1 MNVWKKLTW
10 KNLKLNKKRTIVT
23 IIGIMLSVALV
34 TAVASMFFSARTSL
48 IRYETEKKGNYH
60 YSFFQV
66 PAEETKKLEE
76 HRKIET
82 IFFTNEVGYGK
93 LENSSNENKPY
104 LYVEACDKTAME
116 NLGITLLKG
125 RLPQNENEIVIS
137 RHIYTNGNVK
147 LEVGDTISLELG
159 KRVSGG
165 YELNQNNAYNP
176 GDEEEILD
184 TVTKDY
190 TIVGEIARLP
200 YNVEPFTAPGYT
212 CITYLN
218 EDARFDYADVYIRYD
233 KDGLKE
239 HAALTAKILDVDEEA
254 FQIMSDDQAFFRLD
268 GKGQSEITQK
278 VAKAKYLYTCNEY
291 LLALETGIFGDST
304 LQALAS
310 AAMVVVIII
319 LVTSVFC
326 IRNSFDI
333 SITEKIQQYG
343 MLSSI
348 GATKRQIRQN
358 VYYEAFLLG
367 ICGIPLGMLAGN
379 LAAFILVHVSNYFL
393 RESLNVTLYFDLSWM
408 ALFFAF
414 LLGAVTIF
422 LSARKSAVK
431 ASKISPIQAIRNSE
445 DIKISPTKIKSP
457 GWVKRCFGIGGEISY
472 KNLKRSKKKYRTTVA
487 SITICVTVFI
497 VLYSFVNLAFHV
509 VDKEFE
515 RYGYNLSVEYETD
528 GTDHYLEQIRDLGQG
543 DEISSMVRR
552 YVGLEK
558 KPYTKGYQEYLEA
571 AYEPED
577 RDADARVSLLILS
590 EENYRE
596 YLEKLHLNYNEMKE
610 KAVLINLV
618 DVLYYTGDSD
628 EYIETRL
635 EEFEWKAGD
644 QVEGYVHFRNEETE
658 VNDQI
663 PFQTV
668 IGAVT
673 EERPL
678 GAEGSFDEAIFVVG
692 EQYLSYVKD
701 SSYTR
706 YVYLNSSDP
715 DGEEKKIEAL
725 FEDSTVRWNVTNFN
739 EQVRVMESFYTLLA
753 IFLYGFLIVIAL
765 IGVTSIFNTI
775 TTNMNLRKRE
785 FAMLKSVGMTEKEF
799 RKMISLES
807 FFYGMRALIVGVP
820 LGTLLS
826 YGVYR
831 VMMSGSFIL
840 PYQIPWGGILIAA
853 AAVFLLIHWI
863 MRYSMKKIDAENI
876 IETIRDNLW

>member
-1 MNVWKKLTW
+1 MNVWKKLTR

-60 YSFFQV
+60 YSFFHV
-66 PAEETKKLEE
+66 PAEETKKLEQ

-82 IFFTNEVGYGK
+82 LFYTNEVGYAK

-104 LYVEACDKTAME
+104 LYVEACDETAME
-116 NLGITLLKG
+116 NLGITLVKG
-125 RLPQNENEIVIS
+125 RLPQNENEIAIS

-147 LEVGDTISLELG
+147 MEVGDTISLEVG

-165 YELNQNNAYNP
+165 YELNQNNSYDP
-176 GDEEEILD
+176 GDEEEIVD
-184 TVTKDY
+184 TVVKEY
-190 TIVGEIARLP
+190 KIVGEIERLP
-200 YNVEPFTAPGYT
+200 YSVEPFTAPGYT
-212 CITYLN
+212 CITYFN
-218 EDARFDYADVYIRYD
+218 EDIGSDYADVYIRYD
-233 KDGLKE
+233 KEGLKE

-254 FQIMSDDQAFFRLD
+254 FQTMSDDQAFFKLS
-268 GKGQSEITQK
+268 GEEQSEITQK
-278 VAKAKYLYTCNEY
+278 VAEAKYLYTCNEY

-310 AAMVVVIII
+310 AALVVVLII

-367 ICGIPLGMLAGN
+367 ICGIPLGLLAGN
-379 LAAFILVHVSNYFL
+379 LAAFVLVHVSNYFL
-393 RESLNVTLYFDLSWM
+393 RGSLNVTLYFDLSWM

-445 DIKISPTKIKSP
+445 DIKISPTKIKAP
-457 GWVKRCFGIGGEISY
+457 GWVKPCFGIGGEISY

-497 VLYSFVNLAFHV
+497 VLYSFIHLAFGV

-515 RYGYNLSVEYETD
+515 RFGYNLSVEYETD
-528 GTDHYLEQIRDLGQG
+528 GTDHYLEQILDISQG
-543 DEISSMVRR
+543 DESSSFVRK

-558 KPYTKGYQEYLEA
+558 KPYTEAYQEYLEA

-577 RDADARVSLLILS
+577 REGDARVTLLILT
-590 EENYRE
+590 EEDYRE
-596 YLEKLHLNYNEMKE
+596 YVEKLHLNYNEMKG
-610 KAVLINLV
+610 KAVLLNLV
-618 DVLYYTGDSD
+618 DVLYYPGDSN

-635 EEFEWKAGD
+635 EEFDWKAGD
-644 QVEGYVHFRNEETE
+644 LVEGYVHSWNEETE
-658 VNDQI
+658 ESDQI

-668 IGAVT
+668 IGVVT
-673 EERPL
+673 EERPF
-678 GAEGSFDEAIFVVG
+678 GAEGSSGEAVFVVG
-692 EQYLSYVKD
+692 EQYLSCVKE

-706 YVYLNSSDP
+706 YVYLDSSDP
-715 DGEEKKIEAL
+715 DGTEKEIEAL
-725 FEDSTVRWNVTNFN
+725 FEDSTSRWNVTNSN

-826 YGVYR
+826 YGVYQ
-831 VMMSGSFIL
+831 VMMSGSFVL
-840 PYQIPWGGILIAA
+840 PYQIPWGGILISA

-863 MRYSMKKIDAENI
+863 MRYSLKKIDAENI